1 MLNIPFEN
9 DHFSRKVMH
18 YFLLLQAGA
27 LVMVFILI
35 ALHFYSLALGISCMT
50 FFVFIGVFSWL
61 YLRYQRMPVV
71 REKRDLQQQALRL
84 QNGIHSEED
93 VIRAAKKRRESLP
106 PAEQNE
112 IRTTLL
118 ILQEDYVPRGLASA
132 YIKDSV
138 IPGVGP
144 KLKQRLAEH
153 RIVSAIQV
161 NDGISQVP
169 GLRESKRAALVS
181 WRSSIQAELASAMPS
196 NLSRVQIERIRQK
209 YLALQNEDAVNERR
223 AKDNRKKLE
232 DDLHSLRPRLKQL
245 ASISFVAYLGK
256 FLASR
261 GYVAI
266 LLAFSLIITQTVS
279 GISATRSAIMAS
291 LPTATLTP
299 SATLTPTNTFTPT
312 ATFTPT
318 ISETPTITYTPTITF
333 TATITSTPSKTST
346 PTKTRTPIPSRTLV
360 VIITSI
366 PQNNIPQ
373 GVTAICEDG
382 SYSYSE
388 HRQGTCSH
396 HGGVKQWI
404 NRPPN

>member
-1 MLNIPFEN
+1 M
-9 DHFSRKVMH
+9 
-18 YFLLLQAGA
+18 
-27 LVMVFILI
+27 
-35 ALHFYSLALGISCMT
+35 
-50 FFVFIGVFSWL
+50 
-61 YLRYQRMPVV
+61 
-71 REKRDLQQQALRL
+71 
-84 QNGIHSEED
+84 
-93 VIRAAKKRRESLP
+93 
-106 PAEQNE
+106 
-112 IRTTLL
+112 
-118 ILQEDYVPRGLASA
+118 
-132 YIKDSV
+132 

-169 GLRESKRAALVS
+169 GLGESKHAALVS
-181 WRSSIQAELASAMPS
+181 WRSSVQAELASAMPS
-196 NLSRVQIERIRQK
+196 NLSRVQLERIRQK
-209 YLALQNEDAVNERR
+209 YLALQNEDAVNERQ

-256 FLASR
+256 SLASR

-266 LLAFSLIITQTVS
+266 LLAFLLIITQTVS
-279 GISATRSAIMAS
+279 GISATTSAIIAS

-346 PTKTRTPIPSRTLV
+346 PTKTRTPIPSRTLG
-360 VIITSI
+360 
-366 PQNNIPQ
+366 NN
-373 GVTAICEDG
+373 
-382 SYSYSE
+382 
-388 HRQGTCSH
+388 
-396 HGGVKQWI
+396 
-404 NRPPN
+404 NFNPPK

>member
-1 MLNIPFEN
+1 
-9 DHFSRKVMH
+9 
-18 YFLLLQAGA
+18 
-27 LVMVFILI
+27 MVFILI
-35 ALHFYSLALGISCMT
+35 ALHFYSLALGISFMT

-84 QNGIHSEED
+84 QNGIHSEEE

-106 PAEQNE
+106 QAEQNE

-118 ILQEDYVPRGLASA
+118 ILQEDYVQRGLASA

-169 GLRESKRAALVS
+169 GLGESKRAALVS
-181 WRSSIQAELASAMPS
+181 WRSSVQAELASAMPS
-196 NLSRVQIERIRQK
+196 NLSRVQLERIRQR

-256 FLASR
+256 SLASR

-266 LLAFSLIITQTVS
+266 LLAFLLIITQTVS
-279 GISATRSAIMAS
+279 GISATTSAIIAS

-382 SYSYSE
+382 SHSYSE